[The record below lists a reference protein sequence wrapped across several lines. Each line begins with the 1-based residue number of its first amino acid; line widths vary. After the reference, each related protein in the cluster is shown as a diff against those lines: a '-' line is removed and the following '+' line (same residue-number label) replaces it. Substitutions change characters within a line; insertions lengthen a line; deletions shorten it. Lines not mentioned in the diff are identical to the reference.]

1 MSKVVYDY
9 DKAIELY
16 KSGMTAKD
24 IGEQLGVNYQTII
37 ANLKRAGVYVV
48 KPRNSSDKG
57 KKKTNKST
65 CAVSSLTSI
74 NNLNSSSNIIIESN
88 NNKKKSKK
96 KSTNSKKKTS
106 SIRNNVVN
114 EIDNDVKKDD
124 IKVSRKEKI
133 AYCNKVYGEGN
144 WEFMPLDEVID
155 RLVFDNKFRKRLVN
169 IK

>member
-24 IGEQLGVNYQTII
+24 IGKQLGVNYQTII
-37 ANLKRAGVYVV
+37 ANLKKAGVYVV
-48 KPRNSSDKG
+48 KPRTSTGKG
-57 KKKTNKST
+57 KKKMKKST

-74 NNLNSSSNIIIESN
+74 NSLDNSSSIVINDG
-88 NNKKKSKK
+88 NKKKSRK
-96 KSTNSKKKTS
+96 KSNSKKDT
-106 SIRNNVVN
+106 
-114 EIDNDVKKDD
+114 EDD
-124 IKVSRKEKI
+124 IKRDDCNVISKKEKI
-133 AYCNKVYGEGN
+133 AYCNKKYGEGN

-155 RLVFDNKFRKRLVN
+155 RLIFDNQFRKKLVN